1 MIVWA
6 VLAIVLIYGI
16 LSVKQNSSRS
26 AEDVL
31 FDLSDLAEA
40 DNETQISQKG
50 LKIFSDELG
59 KIGIFDP
66 KERRRFLLTQKLLPV
81 IFVALP
87 LLILGILGKSE
98 PAQIFA
104 SSMVGWGVGYITVR
118 RMAANRREKY
128 QKALEYHLPLVMERI
143 VMAVEAGLD
152 IVSALQNIIKL
163 ENEGLGEGLADIKEI
178 DPVTRLLEV
187 VMALSD
193 AGLRFETALYDT
205 ANVVDNSSIKHAFI
219 HLALAYKEG
228 GELIMPLRELS
239 DATQLQYQEILEEE
253 IAALPIKAT
262 MPLVLVFAGLVICF
276 LTGPIVQIIK
286 TMGEAMPQ

>member
-6 VLAIVLIYGI
+6 VLAAVLIYGVC
-16 LSVKQNSSRS
+16 SVMQTSSRS

-31 FDLSDLAEA
+31 FDLSDLAEG

-59 KIGIFDP
+59 KLGIFDP
-66 KERRRFLLTQKLLPV
+66 KQRRNFVLTQKILPV
-81 IFVALP
+81 AFIAIP
-87 LLILGILGKSE
+87 LLLLGILGKGHTS
-98 PAQIFA
+98 QVF
-104 SSMVGWGVGYITVR
+104 SCCLMGWGIGYITVR
-118 RMAANRREKY
+118 RLAANKREAY
-128 QKALEYHLPLVMERI
+128 QKALEYNLPLVMERI

-152 IVSALQNIIKL
+152 IVSALQNIVKL
-163 ENEGLGEGLADIKEI
+163 EKEGLGEELANVKEI

-205 ANVVDNSSIKHAFI
+205 AHVVDNSSIKHAFV

-253 IAALPIKAT
+253 IASLPIKAT

-276 LTGPIVQIIK
+276 LTGPIVQILQ
-286 TMGEAMPQ
+286 TMGEAMPK